1 MKGEEG
7 RMKGEEGRGRDHQ
20 ISNCDTQLIVQT
32 S

>member
-1 MKGEEG
+1 MGRGIKGEEG

-20 ISNCDTQLIVQT
+20 ISNCDTY

>member
-1 MKGEEG
+1 MSGEGNERGGG

-20 ISNCDTQLIVQT
+20 ISNCDTY

>member
-1 MKGEEG
+1 MGRGMKGEEG

-20 ISNCDTQLIVQT
+20 ISNCDTY